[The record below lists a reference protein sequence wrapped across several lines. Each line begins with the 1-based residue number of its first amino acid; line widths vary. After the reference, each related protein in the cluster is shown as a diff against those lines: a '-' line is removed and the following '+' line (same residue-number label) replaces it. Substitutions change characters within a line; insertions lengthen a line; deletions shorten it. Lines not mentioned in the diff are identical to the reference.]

1 MKKNATGRIRPAKS
15 LLTLALLVL
24 TLTFGQAV
32 MAQTY
37 KYKTYPNDP
46 LQVREY
52 TLDNGLKVFLSV
64 YKDAPRIQT
73 YIAVRAGS
81 KNDPSETTGLAHYL
95 EHMLFKGS
103 HQLGTTDWDR
113 EQVELKKIEDLYEVY
128 RKTTNDAAR
137 AAIYHQIDS
146 ISYVASTLAIA
157 NEYDKSMTA
166 IGSTGTNAFT
176 SNDYTMYVEN
186 IPANMVEQWAKVQ
199 GDRFPNLV
207 LRLFHTELEAVYE
220 EKNIGMAQDNR
231 RVNETMMAALFPHHP
246 YGTQTTIGTIE
257 HLKNPSMKNI
267 REYHAAY
274 YVPNNMCVAMAGD
287 FNPDE
292 VIKIIDKYMGSWKP
306 GTVPTFTKVKEEPIT
321 SPIIR
326 LVNGQDPA
334 SLTIAF
340 RIEEGNGSRDA
351 LLADAMEMV
360 LNNGSCGLIDLNL
373 NQKQLCLGA
382 YAGTYTLND
391 YAAFMLGGRPTQGQ
405 TLGQLRD
412 LLLEQLELVKKG
424 EFDESLI
431 EASINQL
438 KLRIMKQAESN
449 NSRASQMAYAFVQH
463 QNWGDVVNEINELAK
478 ITKQDIVDFANR
490 ICKDNNYVIVY
501 KQQDTPD
508 PVTKVQK
515 PAITPIYVSRDNESP
530 FLASIKADAAKA
542 KPIQPQFVNFKK
554 DLQKGKTA
562 NGSEVL
568 YVKNVENGTFNL
580 QYRFEFGSTA
590 DKTIDMA
597 ADLVDYLNTN
607 RHTAEELQEEFYRLA
622 CSWGISV
629 GGRTVTVSI
638 SGLAENMEKAM
649 TLVEEIMAGAQPNDE
664 ALSALVERAIKS
676 RTDGKTNQRAA
687 FRALN
692 TYGIYGEQYIKETT
706 ESDEALRAY
715 TARQL
720 TDALHNLFSYKHR
733 VLYYGPLSLKEAT
746 AVVNRIHTVKP
757 TKDVPA
763 NKVYQPQAVND
774 NQVLFVNYDAKNTY
788 VTEYFRGEHFNTA
801 QVPSMNLFNEY
812 FGGSMNAIV
821 FQEMREKRSLA
832 YSASS
837 HYTYGS
843 NKDGYFY
850 NSANVITQNDKLLDA
865 LNAYEEL
872 FDDMPQAEANFRL
885 AKDAL
890 LAGSRTART
899 TKFGIISTYLT
910 CEQMGWKEPLRKQ
923 NFQAYQKLT
932 MQDLVRFQQQHIKGQ
947 KKAYLILGKE
957 SDIDFNAIGKFGK
970 VTKLSLTDIFGF

>member
-1 MKKNATGRIRPAKS
+1 MKRIF
-15 LLTLALLVL
+15 
-24 TLTFGQAV
+24 LTFCFVAAV
-32 MAQTY
+32 LMAGAQGYT
-37 KYKTYPNDP
+37 YKTYDNDP
-46 LQVREY
+46 LNVREY
-52 TLDNGLKVFLSV
+52 TLKNGLKVFMSV

-103 HQLGTTDWDR
+103 HQLGTTDWER
-113 EQVELKKIEDLYEVY
+113 EKVELDKIEQLYEVY
-128 RKTTNDAAR
+128 RKTTDEAAR
-137 AAIYHQIDS
+137 ASIYHLIDS
-146 ISYVASTLAIA
+146 ISYVASNIAIA

-166 IGSTGTNAFT
+166 IGSEGTNAFT

-186 IPANMVEQWAKVQ
+186 IPANMLETWAKVE

-220 EKNIGMAQDNR
+220 EKNISLAQDNR
-231 RVNETMMAALFPHHP
+231 RVNEEMMRALFPHHP
-246 YGTQTTIGTIE
+246 YGQQTTLGTIE
-257 HLKNPSMKNI
+257 HLKNPSMTNI
-267 REYHAAY
+267 YRFHHTY
-274 YVPNNMCVAMAGD
+274 YVPNNMCIALAGD

-292 VIKIIDKYMGSWKP
+292 AIKIIDKYFGSWVP
-306 GTVPTFTKVKEEPIT
+306 GTVPEFRKVKEEPIT

-351 LLADAMEMV
+351 LLAQAMEMV

-405 TLGQLRD
+405 SLGQLRD
-412 LLLEQLELVKKG
+412 LLLGQLELLKAG
-424 EFDESLI
+424 QFDESLL

-438 KLRIMKQAESN
+438 KLQIMKQAESN

-463 QNWGDVVNEINELAK
+463 QTWVQVCNEINELAK
-478 ITKQDIVDFANR
+478 ITKKDIVDFANR

-501 KQQDTPD
+501 KHQDAPD
-508 PVTKVQK
+508 PVSKVVK
-515 PAITPIYVSRDNESP
+515 PAITPISVSRDNESP
-530 FLASIKADAAKA
+530 FLAQVKADAAKV
-542 KPIQPQFVNFKK
+542 KPIQPVYVNFKK

-590 DKTIDMA
+590 DKTIDLA
-597 ADLVDYLNTN
+597 ADLVEYLNTDK
-607 RHTAEELQEEFYRLA
+607 HTAEQLQEEFYKLA
-622 CSWGISV
+622 CSWNLSV
-629 GGRTVTVSI
+629 GGENITVGV

-649 TLVEEIMAGAQPNDE
+649 ALVEEIMAGCQPNDE
-664 ALSALVERAIKS
+664 ALQMLVERLIKS
-676 RTDGKTNQRAA
+676 RTDNKTNQRAA

-692 TYGIYGEQYIKETT
+692 NYGIYGEEYIKEFV
-706 ESDEALRAY
+706 ESDAKLRSY
-715 TARQL
+715 TAKQL
-720 TDALHNLFSYKHR
+720 TDAIHNLFNYKHR
-733 VLYYGPLSLKEAT
+733 VLYYGPLTLKEAT
-746 AVVNRIHTVKP
+746 AAVDRIHKVKP
-757 TKDVPA
+757 TKEVPA
-763 NKVYQPQAVND
+763 NKVYQPLATNE
-774 NQVLFVNYDAKNTY
+774 NEVLFVNYDAKNVY
-788 VTEYFRGEHFNTA
+788 LTEYFRGEQYSTPL
-801 QVPSMNLFNEY
+801 VPKVNLFHEY

-837 HYTYGS
+837 YYTNTGK
-843 NKDGYFY
+843 KDGFFY
-850 NSANVITQNDKLLDA
+850 NSANVITQTDKLFDA
-865 LNAYEEL
+865 LDAYEEL
-872 FDDMPQAEANFRL
+872 FNDMPEAEANFKL

-899 TKFGIISTYLT
+899 TKFGIISTYLQ
-910 CEQMGWKEPLRKQ
+910 CEKMGWKEPLRKQ
-923 NFQAYQKLT
+923 NFQAYQKMTMNDLT
-932 MQDLVRFQQQHIKGQ
+932 SFQKQYIKGQ
-947 KKAYLILGKE
+947 KKSYLVLGKE
-957 SDIDFNAIGKFGK
+957 SEIDFGRLAKFGK
-970 VTKLSLTDIFGF
+970 VKKLTLDEIFGY

>member
-1 MKKNATGRIRPAKS
+1 MKKTLSIICMAAAM
-15 LLTLALLVL
+15 LL
-24 TLTFGQAV
+24 AV
-32 MAQTY
+32 GASAQKY
-37 KYKTYPNDP
+37 QYKTYDNDP
-46 LQVREY
+46 LGVREY
-52 TLDNGLKVFLSV
+52 TLDNGLKVFMSV

-103 HQLGTTDWDR
+103 HQLGTTDWER
-113 EQVELKKIEDLYEVY
+113 EKVELQKIEDLYEVY
-128 RKTTNDAAR
+128 RKTTNEAAR

-146 ISYVASTLAIA
+146 ISYVASTIAIA

-166 IGSTGTNAFT
+166 IGSEGTNAFT

-186 IPANMVEQWAKVQ
+186 IPSNQLEAWAKVQ

-246 YGTQTTIGTIE
+246 YGQQTTIGTIE

-274 YVPNNMCVAMAGD
+274 YVPNNMCIAMAGD

-292 VIKIIDKYMGSWKP
+292 AIKVIDKYFGGWKR
-306 GTVPTFTKVKEEPIT
+306 GTVPGFTKVKEQPIT
-321 SPIIR
+321 QPIIR

-334 SLTIAF
+334 NLTIAF

-351 LLADAMEMV
+351 LLAQAMEMV
-360 LNNGSCGLIDLNL
+360 LNNGSCGLIDLNI
-373 NQKQLCLGA
+373 NQQQKALGA

-391 YAAFMLGGRPTQGQ
+391 YAAFMLDGRPAPGQ
-405 TLGQLRD
+405 SLGQLRD
-412 LLLEQLELVKKG
+412 LLLEQLDLVKQGK
-424 EFDESLI
+424 FDESLI

-438 KLRIMKQAESN
+438 KLQIMKQAESN

-463 QNWGDVVNEINELAK
+463 QNWGDVCNEINELSK
-478 ITKQDIVDFANR
+478 ITKKDIVDFANR

-501 KQQDTPD
+501 KHQDTPD

-515 PAITPIYVSRDNESP
+515 PAITPIFVSRDTESP
-530 FLASIKADAAKA
+530 FLASIKEAAAKA
-542 KPIQPQFVNFKK
+542 KPIQPVFVNFKK
-554 DLQKGKTA
+554 DLQKGKTQ
-562 NGSEVL
+562 NGNEVL
-568 YVKNVENGTFNL
+568 YVQNMENKTFNL
-580 QYRFEFGSTA
+580 VYRFEFGATA
-590 DKTIDMA
+590 DKSLDLA
-597 ADLVDYLNTN
+597 ADLMEYLNTD
-607 RHTAEELQEEFYRLA
+607 RHTAEQLQEEFYKLA
-622 CSWGISV
+622 CSYNMNV
-629 GGRTVTVSI
+629 GDEAITVSV

-649 TLVEEIMAGAQPNDE
+649 TLLEEIMATCQPNDE
-664 ALSALVERAIKS
+664 ALQMLVERLIKS
-676 RTDGKTNQRAA
+676 RTDNKTNQRAA

-692 TYGIYGEQYIKETT
+692 RYGVFGEQYIT
-706 ESDEALRAY
+706 ENTLTDGQLRDY
-715 TARQL
+715 TSQQL
-720 TDALHNLFSYKHR
+720 VDALHGLFQYKHR

-746 AVVNRIHTVKP
+746 AAVNKIHTVKP

-763 NKVYQPQAVND
+763 NKIFHPQAVNE
-774 NQVLFVNYDAKNTY
+774 NTVFFVNYDAKNTY
-788 VTEYFRGEHFNTA
+788 VTEYFRGEHYNTA
-801 QVPSMNLFNEY
+801 ISPKVYLFNEY

-837 HYTYGS
+837 YYTNSGR
-843 NKDGYFY
+843 KDGYFY

-872 FDDMPQAEANFRL
+872 FNDMPQAEANFKL

-890 LAGSRTART
+890 IASSRTKRT
-899 TKFGIISTYLT
+899 TKMAIISVYLH
-910 CEQMGWKEPLRKQ
+910 CERMGLKEPLNKQ
-923 NFQAYQKLT
+923 NFAAYQKMT
-932 MQDLVRFQQQHIKGQ
+932 MQDLVNFQQKHIKGQ

-957 SDIDFNAIGKFGK
+957 SEMDFGALGRFGK
-970 VTKLSLTDIFGF
+970 VKKLTLDEIFGY

>member
-1 MKKNATGRIRPAKS
+1 MKKAFMTLCFVA
-15 LLTLALLVL
+15 LTLAMGVS
-24 TLTFGQAV
+24 
-32 MAQTY
+32 AQKY
-37 KYKTYPNDP
+37 EYKTYENDP
-46 LQVREY
+46 FGVREY
-52 TLDNGLKVFLSV
+52 TLKNGLKVFLSV
-64 YKDAPRIQT
+64 YKDAPRVQT
-73 YIAVRAGS
+73 YVAVRAGS
-81 KNDPSETTGLAHYL
+81 KNDPKETTGLAHYL

-103 HQLGTTDWDR
+103 HQLGTTDWER
-113 EQVELKKIEDLYEVY
+113 EKVELQKIEELYEVY
-128 RKTTNDAAR
+128 RKTKNEKRR
-137 AAIYHQIDS
+137 AEIYRQIDS
-146 ISYVASTLAIA
+146 ISYVASKIAIA

-166 IGSTGTNAFT
+166 IGSEGTNAFT

-186 IPANMVEQWAKVQ
+186 IPANQIENWAKVQ

-267 REYHAAY
+267 REYHAKY

-292 VIKIIDKYMGSWKP
+292 VIKIIDKYFGSWEP
-306 GTVPTFTKVKEEPIT
+306 GSVPAFTKVKEKPIT
-321 SPIIR
+321 SPIVR

-334 SLTIAF
+334 NLTIAF
-340 RIEEGNGSRDA
+340 RIDEGHGSRDA
-351 LLADAMEMV
+351 LLAQAMKVV
-360 LNNGSCGLIDLNL
+360 LYNGSCGLIDLNL
-373 NQKQLCLGA
+373 MQKQLCLGA
-382 YAGTYTLND
+382 YAGAYTLND
-391 YAAFMLGGRPTQGQ
+391 YAAFMLSGRPTQGQ

-412 LLLEQLELVKKG
+412 LMLEQIDLVKQGK
-424 EFDESLI
+424 FDENLI

-438 KLRIMKQAESN
+438 KLEIMKQAESN
-449 NSRASQMAYAFVQH
+449 DSRARQMAYAFVQH
-463 QNWGDVVNEINELAK
+463 QTWGDVLNKDIELFK

-501 KQQDTPD
+501 KHQDTPD

-515 PAITPIYVSRDNESP
+515 PAITPIYVSRDTESP
-530 FLASIKADAAKA
+530 FLTSIKADAAKA

-554 DLQKGKTA
+554 DLQKGKTQ

-568 YVKNVENGTFNL
+568 YVQNKENKTFNL

-590 DKTIDMA
+590 DKTIDLA
-597 ADLVDYLNTN
+597 SNYVDYLNTPN
-607 RHTAEELQEEFYRLA
+607 HTAEQLQEEFYKLA

-629 GGRTVTVSI
+629 GGRTVTVSV

-649 TLVEEIMAGAQPNDE
+649 ALVEEVMASCQPDDE
-664 ALSALVERAIKS
+664 ALKMLVERAIKN
-676 RTDGKTNQRAA
+676 RKDRKTNQRAA
-687 FRALN
+687 FSALN
-692 TYGIYGEQYIKETT
+692 SYGIYGEQYVKEGT
-706 ESDEALRAY
+706 ESDAELRAY
-715 TARQL
+715 TAKQL
-720 TDALHNLFSYKHR
+720 TDALHGLFQYKHR

-746 AVVNRIHTVKP
+746 AAVNRIHTVKP

-763 NKVYQPQAVND
+763 NKVYQPQAVNE
-774 NQVLFVNYDAKNTY
+774 NTVLFVNYDAKNTY

-801 QVPSMNLFNEY
+801 QVPGMNLFNEY

-837 HYTYGS
+837 RYTYGS
-843 NKDGYFY
+843 DKDGYFF

-890 LAGSRTART
+890 LSSSRTART
-899 TKFGIISTYLT
+899 TKFGIISAYLN

-932 MQDLVRFQQQHIKGQ
+932 MKDLVSFQQQHIKGQ
-947 KKAYLILGKE
+947 KKTYLILGKE
-957 SDIDFNAIGKFGK
+957 SEMDFNALGKFGK
-970 VTKLSLTDIFGF
+970 VKKLTLDQIFGY

>member
-1 MKKNATGRIRPAKS
+1 MKKALITLCLLLSVLVSAT
-15 LLTLALLVL
+15 
-24 TLTFGQAV
+24 
-32 MAQTY
+32 AQKY
-37 KYKTYPNDP
+37 EYKTYENDP
-46 LQVREY
+46 LGVREY
-52 TLDNGLKVFLSV
+52 TLANGLKVFMSV

-103 HQLGTTDWDR
+103 HQLGTTDWER
-113 EQVELKKIEDLYEVY
+113 EKVELQKIEDLYEVY
-128 RKTTNDAAR
+128 RKTTNEAAR

-146 ISYVASTLAIA
+146 ISYVASTIAIA

-166 IGSTGTNAFT
+166 IGSEGTNAFT

-186 IPANMVEQWAKVQ
+186 IPANQLEAWAKVE

-246 YGTQTTIGTIE
+246 YGQQTTIGTIE

-274 YVPNNMCVAMAGD
+274 YVPNNMCIAMAGD

-292 VIKIIDKYMGSWKP
+292 AIKIIDKYFGSWVP

-326 LVNGQDPA
+326 LVNGQDPE

-351 LLADAMEMV
+351 LLAQAMEMV

-412 LLLEQLELVKKG
+412 LLLEQLDLVKQGK
-424 EFDESLI
+424 FDESLI

-438 KLRIMKQAESN
+438 KLQIMKQAESN
-449 NSRASQMAYAFVQH
+449 NSRASQMAYAFVEH
-463 QNWGDVVNEINELAK
+463 RNWGDVCKEIDELAK
-478 ITKQDIVDFANR
+478 ITKKDIVDFANR

-501 KQQDTPD
+501 KHQDTPD

-515 PAITPIYVSRDNESP
+515 PAITPIFVSRDNESP
-530 FLASIKADAAKA
+530 FLAQIKADAAKA
-542 KPIQPQFVNFKK
+542 KPIRPVFVNFKK

-568 YVKNVENGTFNL
+568 YVKNKENGTFNL
-580 QYRFEFGSTA
+580 QYYFDFGSTA
-590 DKTIDMA
+590 DKTIDLA
-597 ADLVDYLNTN
+597 ADLVEYLNTDK
-607 RHTAEELQEEFYRLA
+607 HTAEQLQEEFYKLA
-622 CSWGISV
+622 CSWNLSV
-629 GGRTVTVSI
+629 GGETIVVGI

-649 TLVEEIMAGAQPNDE
+649 ALVEEIMATCQPSDE
-664 ALSALVERAIKS
+664 ALQMLVERLIKS
-676 RTDGKTNQRAA
+676 RTDRKTNQRAA
-687 FRALN
+687 FSALN
-692 TYGIYGEQYIKETT
+692 NYGIYGEEYVKLFN
-706 ESDEALRAY
+706 ESDAKLRSY
-715 TARQL
+715 TALQL
-720 TDALHNLFSYKHR
+720 TDAIHNLFSYKHR
-733 VLYYGPLSLKEAT
+733 VLYYGPLTIQEAT
-746 AVVNRIHTVKP
+746 AVVNKIHTVKP
-757 TKDVPA
+757 TKDIPT
-763 NKVYQPQAVND
+763 NKIFHPQATTE
-774 NQVLFVNYDAKNTY
+774 NQVLFVNYDAKNVY
-788 VTEYFRGEHFNTA
+788 LTEYFRGEQFNA
-801 QVPSMNLFNEY
+801 AMVPNVNLFNEY

-837 HYTYGS
+837 YYTYR
-843 NKDGYFY
+843 NRKDGWFFDI
-850 NSANVITQNDKLLDA
+850 ANVITQNDKLFDA

-872 FDDMPQAEANFRL
+872 FNDMPQAEANFKL
-885 AKDAL
+885 AQDAL
-890 LAGSRTART
+890 LAGTRTDRT
-899 TKFGIISTYLT
+899 TKFAIISNYLY
-910 CEQMGWKEPLRKQ
+910 CEKLGLKEPLNKQ
-923 NFQAYQKLT
+923 NFTAYQKMT
-932 MQDLVRFQQQHIKGQ
+932 MSDLVNFQKQYIKGQ
-947 KKAYLILGKE
+947 KKFYLVLGKE
-957 SDIDFNAIGKFGK
+957 SEIDFNRLAKFGK
-970 VTKLSLTDIFGF
+970 VKKLTLDEIFGY

>member
-1 MKKNATGRIRPAKS
+1 MLCFVAAMLFTGVS
-15 LLTLALLVL
+15 
-24 TLTFGQAV
+24 
-32 MAQTY
+32 AQKY
-37 KYKTYPNDP
+37 EYKTYDNDP
-46 LQVREY
+46 LGVREY
-52 TLDNGLKVFLSV
+52 TLKNGLKVFMSV

-73 YIAVRAGS
+73 YVAVRAGS

-103 HQLGTTDWDR
+103 HQLGTTDWER
-113 EQVELKKIEDLYEVY
+113 EKVEIKKIEDLYEVY
-128 RKTTNDAAR
+128 RKTTDEQR
-137 AAIYHQIDS
+137 RKEIYHQIDS
-146 ISYVASTLAIA
+146 ISYAASKIAIA

-166 IGSTGTNAFT
+166 IGSEGTNAFT

-186 IPANMVEQWAKVQ
+186 IPANQLEAWAKVQ

-246 YGTQTTIGTIE
+246 YGQQTTIGTIE

-274 YVPNNMCVAMAGD
+274 YVPNNMCIAMAGD

-292 VIKIIDKYMGSWKP
+292 AIKVIDKYFGSWVP
-306 GTVPTFTKVKEEPIT
+306 GTVPTFRKVKEEPIT

-334 SLTIAF
+334 NLTIAF
-340 RIEEGNGSRDA
+340 RIEEGNGSHDA
-351 LLADAMEMV
+351 LLAQAMEMV
-360 LNNGSCGLIDLNL
+360 LNNGSCGLIDLNI
-373 NQKQLCLGA
+373 NQQQKALGA

-391 YAAFMLGGRPTQGQ
+391 YAAFMLGGRPAPGQ
-405 TLGQLRD
+405 SLGQLRD
-412 LLLEQLELVKKG
+412 LLLEQLDLVKQGK
-424 EFDESLI
+424 FDESLI

-438 KLRIMKQAESN
+438 KLSIMKQAESN
-449 NSRASQMAYAFVQH
+449 NSRASQMAYAFVEH
-463 QNWGDVVNEINELAK
+463 RNWGDVCNEINELAK
-478 ITKQDIVDFANR
+478 ITKKDIVDFANR

-501 KQQDTPD
+501 KHQDTPD

-515 PAITPIYVSRDNESP
+515 PAITPIFVSRDTESP

-554 DLQKGKTA
+554 DLQKGKTQ

-568 YVKNVENGTFNL
+568 YVQNKENKTFTL
-580 QYRFEFGSTA
+580 QYRFEFGSRA
-590 DKTIDMA
+590 DKTIGMA
-597 ADLVDYLNTN
+597 ANLMEYLNTDK
-607 RHTAEELQEEFYRLA
+607 HTAEQLQEEFYKLA
-622 CSWGISV
+622 CSYNVHV
-629 GGRTVTVSI
+629 GDETITVGV

-649 TLVEEIMAGAQPNDE
+649 ALAEEIMATCQPNAE
-664 ALSALVERAIKS
+664 ALNTLVERLIKG
-676 RTDGKTNQRAA
+676 RTDNKTNQRAA

-692 TYGIYGEQYIKETT
+692 TYGIYGEQYIKDVT
-706 ESDEALRAY
+706 ESDAQLRAY
-715 TARQL
+715 TAKQL
-720 TDALHNLFSYKHR
+720 TDALHGLFQYKHR
-733 VLYYGPLSLKEAT
+733 VLYYGPLTLQEAT
-746 AVVNRIHTVKP
+746 AAVNKIHTVKP

-763 NKVYQPQAVND
+763 NKVYQPQAVNE
-774 NQVLFVNYDAKNTY
+774 NTVLFVNYDAKNTY
-788 VTEYFRGEHFNTA
+788 VTEYFRGEQYSTPLVP
-801 QVPSMNLFNEY
+801 QVNLFNEY

-837 HYTYGS
+837 YYTNTGR
-843 NKDGYFY
+843 KDGYFY
-850 NSANVITQNDKLLDA
+850 NSANIITQNDKLMDA

-872 FDDMPQAEANFRL
+872 FNDMPQAEANFQL

-899 TKFGIISTYLT
+899 TKFAIIGAYLQ
-910 CEQMGWKEPLRKQ
+910 CEKMGWKEPLRKQ
-923 NFQAYQKLT
+923 NFQAYQKMT
-932 MQDLVRFQQQHIKGQ
+932 MQDLVNFQQQHVKGQ

-957 SDIDFNAIGKFGK
+957 SEMDFNALSKFGK
-970 VTKLSLTDIFGF
+970 VKKLTLDEIFGY

>member
-1 MKKNATGRIRPAKS
+1 MKKALITLCLLLSVLVSAT
-15 LLTLALLVL
+15 
-24 TLTFGQAV
+24 
-32 MAQTY
+32 AQKY
-37 KYKTYPNDP
+37 EYKTFENDP

-52 TLDNGLKVFLSV
+52 TLQNGLKVFMSV

-81 KNDPSETTGLAHYL
+81 KNDPHETTGLAHYL

-103 HQLGTTDWDR
+103 HQLGTTNWER
-113 EQVELKKIEDLYEVY
+113 EKVELQKIEDLYEVY
-128 RKTTNDAAR
+128 RKTTNEAAR

-146 ISYVASTLAIA
+146 ISYVASTIAIA

-166 IGSTGTNAFT
+166 IGSEGTNAFT

-186 IPANMVEQWAKVQ
+186 IPANQLEAWAKVE

-246 YGTQTTIGTIE
+246 YGQQTTIGTIE

-274 YVPNNMCVAMAGD
+274 YVPNNMCIAMAGD

-292 VIKIIDKYMGSWKP
+292 AIKIIDKYFGSWVP
-306 GTVPTFTKVKEEPIT
+306 GKVPGFTKIKEEPIT

-351 LLADAMEMV
+351 LLAQAMEMV

-412 LLLEQLELVKKG
+412 LLLEQLDLLKAG
-424 EFDESLI
+424 QFDESLI

-438 KLRIMKQAESN
+438 KLQIMKQAESN
-449 NSRASQMAYAFVQH
+449 NSRASQMAYAFVEH
-463 QNWGDVVNEINELAK
+463 RNWGDVCNEINELAK
-478 ITKQDIVDFANR
+478 IKKQDIVDFANR
-490 ICKDNNYVIVY
+490 ICKNNNYVIVY
-501 KQQDTPD
+501 KHQDTPD

-515 PAITPIYVSRDNESP
+515 PAITPIYVSRDTESP
-530 FLASIKADAAKA
+530 FLANIKSDAAKA
-542 KPIQPQFVNFKK
+542 KPIQPVYVNFKK

-580 QYRFEFGSTA
+580 QYRFEFGSTG
-590 DKTIDMA
+590 DKTIDLA
-597 ADLVDYLNTN
+597 ADLVEYLNTDK
-607 RHTAEELQEEFYRLA
+607 HTAEQLQEEFYKLA
-622 CSWGISV
+622 CSWNISV
-629 GGRTVTVSI
+629 GGENITVSV

-649 TLVEEIMAGAQPNDE
+649 ALVEEIMAGCQPNDE
-664 ALSALVERAIKS
+664 ALSMLVERIIKS
-676 RTDGKTNQRAA
+676 RTDNKTNQRAA

-692 TYGIYGEQYIKETT
+692 TYGIYGEEYIKEVN
-706 ESDEALRAY
+706 ESDSKLRSY
-715 TARQL
+715 TSQQL
-720 TDALHNLFSYKHR
+720 VDALHNLFTYKHR
-733 VLYYGPLSLKEAT
+733 VLYYGPLSLNEAT
-746 AVVNRIHTVKP
+746 AAVDRIHKVKP
-757 TKDVPA
+757 VKDVPA
-763 NKVYQPQAVND
+763 NKVFQPQATSENT
-774 NQVLFVNYDAKNTY
+774 VLFVNYDAKNTY
-788 VTEYFRGEHFNTA
+788 VTEYFRGSEINTPLMPK
-801 QVPSMNLFNEY
+801 VNLFNEY

-837 HYTYGS
+837 YYTNTGK
-843 NKDGYFY
+843 KDGFFY
-850 NSANVITQNDKLLDA
+850 NSANIITQNDKLFDA
-865 LNAYEEL
+865 LEAYEEL
-872 FDDMPQAEANFRL
+872 FNDMPEAEANFKL
-885 AKDAL
+885 AQDAL
-890 LAGSRTART
+890 LAGTRTART
-899 TKFGIISTYLT
+899 TKFGIISTFLQ
-910 CEQMGWKEPLRKQ
+910 CEKMGWKEPLRKQ
-923 NFQAYQKLT
+923 NFAAYQKLT
-932 MQDLVRFQQQHIKGQ
+932 MADLLNFQKQYIKGQ
-947 KKAYLILGKE
+947 KKTYLILGKE
-957 SDIDFNAIGKFGK
+957 SEIDFNRLAKFGK
-970 VTKLSLTDIFGF
+970 VKKLTLDEIFGY

>member
-1 MKKNATGRIRPAKS
+1 MKKRFLMTCVAAV
-15 LLTLALLVL
+15 LLLFSMGAS
-24 TLTFGQAV
+24 
-32 MAQTY
+32 AQKY
-37 KYKTYPNDP
+37 EYKTYDNDP
-46 LQVREY
+46 LGVREY
-52 TLDNGLKVFLSV
+52 TLKNGLKVFMSV

-95 EHMLFKGS
+95 EHMMFKGS
-103 HQLGTTDWDR
+103 QKLGTSDWTR
-113 EQVELKKIEDLYEVY
+113 EKVELDKIEALYEVY
-128 RKTTNDAAR
+128 RKTTDDKRR
-137 AAIYHQIDS
+137 AEIYYQIDS
-146 ISYVASTLAIA
+146 ISYVASTIAIA
-157 NEYDKSMTA
+157 NEYGKSMTA
-166 IGSTGTNAFT
+166 IGSEGTNAFT

-186 IPANMVEQWAKVQ
+186 IPANMLETWAKVE

-220 EKNIGMAQDNR
+220 EKNISLAQDSR
-231 RVNETMMAALFPHHP
+231 RVNEELFRGLFPHHP
-246 YGTQTTIGTIE
+246 YGTQTTLGTIE
-257 HLKNPSMKNI
+257 HLKNPSMTNI
-267 REYHAAY
+267 YRFHHTY
-274 YVPNNMCVAMAGD
+274 YVPNNMCIAMAGD

-292 VIKIIDKYMGSWKP
+292 AIKIIDKYFGSWVP
-306 GTVPTFTKVKEEPIT
+306 GPVPTFHKVKEAPIT

-351 LLADAMEMV
+351 LLARAMKIV
-360 LNNGSCGLIDLNL
+360 LYNGSCGLIDLNL

-382 YAGTYTLND
+382 YAYPYTLND
-391 YAAFMLGGRPTQGQ
+391 YAAFVLAGRPTQGQ
-405 TLGQLRD
+405 SLGELRN
-412 LLLEQLELVKKG
+412 LLLEQIELVKAG
-424 EFDESLI
+424 QFDESLI

-438 KLRIMKQAESN
+438 KLEIMEDAEGN
-449 NSRASQMAYAFVQH
+449 DSRARQMAYAFVQH
-463 QNWGDVVNEINELAK
+463 QTWDQVCNEINELDK

-490 ICKDNNYVIVY
+490 ICKDNNYVIVF
-501 KQQDTPD
+501 KHQDTPD
-508 PVTKVQK
+508 PVAKVVK
-515 PAITPIYVSRDNESP
+515 PAITPISVSRDNESA
-530 FLASIKADAAKA
+530 FLTQVKADAAKA
-542 KPIQPQFVNFKK
+542 KPIQPVFVNFKK

-590 DKTIDMA
+590 DKTIDLA
-597 ADLVDYLNTN
+597 SNYVDYLNTPN
-607 RHTAEELQEEFYRLA
+607 HTAEQLQEEFYKLA

-629 GGRTVTVSI
+629 GARTVTVSI
-638 SGLAENMEKAM
+638 NGLAENMEKAM
-649 TLVEEIMAGAQPNDE
+649 ALVEEVMASCQPDDE
-664 ALSALVERAIKS
+664 ALKMLVERAIKN
-676 RTDGKTNQRAA
+676 RNDRKTNQRAA
-687 FRALN
+687 FSALN
-692 TYGIYGEQYIKETT
+692 SYGIYGEQYVKEGT
-706 ESDEALRAY
+706 ESDAELRAY

-720 TDALHNLFSYKHR
+720 TDALHGLFQYKHR

-746 AVVNRIHTVKP
+746 AAVNRIHTVKP
-757 TKDVPA
+757 TKDIPA
-763 NKVYQPQAVND
+763 NKVYQPQATNE
-774 NQVLFVNYDAKNTY
+774 NTVLFVDYNAKNTY

-801 QVPSMNLFNEY
+801 QVPGMNLFNEY

-837 HYTYGS
+837 RYTYGS
-843 NKDGYFY
+843 DKDGYFF
-850 NSANVITQNDKLLDA
+850 NTANVITQNDKLMDA

-872 FDDMPQAEANFRL
+872 FDDMPQAEANFKL

-899 TKFGIISTYLT
+899 TKMGIINAYLN

-923 NFQAYQKLT
+923 NFQAYQKMT
-932 MQDLVRFQQQHIKGQ
+932 MGDLVNFQQKHVKGQ
-947 KKAYLILGKE
+947 KKTYLILGKE
-957 SDIDFNAIGKFGK
+957 SEMDFDALSKFGK
-970 VTKLSLTDIFGF
+970 VKKLTLDEIFGY

>member
-1 MKKNATGRIRPAKS
+1 MKTRFILFLCFATLFTVAGGDV
-15 LLTLALLVL
+15 LA
-24 TLTFGQAV
+24 Q
-32 MAQTY
+32 QKY
-37 KYKTYPNDP
+37 EYKTYPNDP
-46 LQVREY
+46 MQVREY
-52 TLDNGLKVFLSV
+52 TLGNGLKVFLSV

-113 EQVELKKIEDLYEVY
+113 EQAELKKIEDLYEVY
-128 RKTTNDAAR
+128 RKTTNEAAR

-166 IGSTGTNAFT
+166 IGSEGTNAFT

-186 IPANMVEQWAKVQ
+186 IPANQVEAWAKVQ

-274 YVPNNMCVAMAGD
+274 YVPNNMCVSMAGD

-292 VIKIIDKYMGSWKP
+292 VIKIIDKYMGQWKP
-306 GTVPTFTKVKEEPIT
+306 GNVPAFHKVKEAPIT
-321 SPIIR
+321 EPIIR
-326 LVNGQDPA
+326 LVNGQDPEN
-334 SLTIAF
+334 LTIAF
-340 RIEEGNGSRDA
+340 RIDEGTGSRDA
-351 LLADAMEMV
+351 LLAQAMEMV

-382 YAGTYTLND
+382 YAGVYDLND
-391 YAAFMLGGRPTQGQ
+391 YCAFMLGGRPTQGQ

-412 LLLEQLELVKKG
+412 LLLSQLDLVKQG
-424 EFDESLI
+424 QFDESLI

-438 KLRIMKQAESN
+438 KLQIMKQAESN
-449 NSRASQMAYAFVQH
+449 SSRASQMAYAFVQH
-463 QNWGDVVNEINELAK
+463 RNWGDVVDEINQLAK

-501 KQQDTPD
+501 KHQDTPD

-515 PAITPIYVSRDNESP
+515 PAITPIFVSRDNESP
-530 FLASIKADAAKA
+530 FLASVKEMAAKA
-542 KPIQPQFVNFKK
+542 KPIKPQFVNFSK
-554 DLQKGKTA
+554 DMQKGRTA

-568 YVKNVENGTFNL
+568 YVKNTENATFNL
-580 QYRFEFGSTA
+580 NYRFEFGSNA
-590 DKTIDMA
+590 DKTIDLA
-597 ADLVDYLNTN
+597 ADLVDYLNTPQ
-607 RHTAEELQEEFYRLA
+607 HTAEQLQEEFYRLA

-629 GGRTVTVSI
+629 SGRTITVSI

-649 TLVEEIMAGAQPNDE
+649 ALVEEVMANAQPNDE
-664 ALSALVERAIKS
+664 ALQMLVERVIKS

-706 ESDEALRAY
+706 EGDADLRAY
-715 TARQL
+715 TAKQL
-720 TDALHNLFSYKHR
+720 TDALHGLFQYKHR

-746 AVVNRIHTVKP
+746 AAVNRIHTVKP
-757 TKDVPA
+757 TKEVPA
-763 NKVYQPQAVND
+763 NKVYQPQATTENE
-774 NQVLFVNYDAKNTY
+774 VLFVNYDAKNTY

-801 QVPSMNLFNEY
+801 TVPGMNLFNEY

-837 HYTYGS
+837 YYTYGTD
-843 NKDGYFY
+843 KDGYFY
-850 NSANVITQNDKLLDA
+850 NNANVITQNDKLMDA
-865 LNAYEEL
+865 LDAYEEL
-872 FDDMPQAEANFRL
+872 FDDMPQAEANFQL

-899 TKFGIISTYLT
+899 TKMGIIAAYLN

-923 NFQAYQKLT
+923 NYQAYQKLA
-932 MQDLVRFQQQHIKGQ
+932 MKDLVSFQQKHIKGQ
-947 KKAYLILGKE
+947 KKTYLILGSKA
-957 SDIDFNAIGKFGK
+957 DIDMSALAKFGK
-970 VTKLSLTDIFGF
+970 VRELTLDQIFGY

>member
-1 MKKNATGRIRPAKS
+1 MKRTAKFFCLMS
-15 LLTLALLVL
+15 IMLLVG
-24 TLTFGQAV
+24 T
-32 MAQTY
+32 MAFAQ
-37 KYKTYPNDP
+37 KTYSYRTFDNDP
-46 LQVREY
+46 IGVREY
-52 TLDNGLKVFLSV
+52 TLDNGLKVYMSV

-81 KNDPSETTGLAHYL
+81 KNDPKETTGLAHYL

-103 HQLGTTDWDR
+103 HQLGTTDWER
-113 EQVELKKIEDLYEVY
+113 EKVELQKIEDLYEVY
-128 RKTTNDAAR
+128 RRTKDEKRR
-137 AAIYHQIDS
+137 AEIYHQIDS
-146 ISYVASTLAIA
+146 ISYVASTIAIA

-166 IGSTGTNAFT
+166 IGSEGTNAFT

-186 IPANMVEQWAKVQ
+186 IPANQLETWAKVE

-231 RVNETMMAALFPHHP
+231 RVNETMMAALFPNHP
-246 YGTQTTIGTIE
+246 YGQQTTIGTIE

-274 YVPNNMCVAMAGD
+274 YVPNNMCIAMAGD

-292 VIKIIDKYMGSWKP
+292 AIKIIDKYFGGWKP
-306 GTVPTFTKVKEEPIT
+306 GTVPSFTKIKEEPIT

-334 SLTIAF
+334 NLTIAF

-351 LLADAMEMV
+351 LLAQAMEMV

-405 TLGQLRD
+405 SLGQLRD
-412 LLLEQLELVKKG
+412 LLLEQLDILKQGK
-424 EFDESLI
+424 FDESLI

-438 KLRIMKQAESN
+438 KLQIMKQAESN
-449 NSRASQMAYAFVQH
+449 NSRASQMAYAFVEH
-463 QNWGDVVNEINELAK
+463 RNWGDVCNEINELSK
-478 ITKQDIVDFANR
+478 ITKKDIVDFANR

-515 PAITPIYVSRDNESP
+515 PAITPIFVSRDNESP
-530 FLASIKADAAKA
+530 FLAQVKADAAKA
-542 KPIQPQFVNFKK
+542 KPIQPVFVNFKK
-554 DLQKGKTA
+554 DMQKGKTA

-580 QYRFEFGSTA
+580 QYRFNFGFA
-590 DKTIDMA
+590 ANKAIDLA
-597 ADLVDYLNTN
+597 SDLVEYLNTDK
-607 RHTAEELQEEFYRLA
+607 HTAEQLQEEFYKLA
-622 CSWGISV
+622 CSYNIHV
-629 GGRTVTVSI
+629 GDEDITVGI

-649 TLVEEIMAGAQPNDE
+649 ILVEEIMSTCQPDDE
-664 ALSALVERAIKS
+664 SLRMLVERLIKS
-676 RTDGKTNQRAA
+676 RTDNKTNQRAA

-692 TYGIYGEQYIKETT
+692 LYGLWGEEYIKENT
-706 ESDEALRAY
+706 ESDAQLRAY
-715 TARQL
+715 TAKQL
-720 TDALHNLFSYKHR
+720 TDALHGLFQYKHR
-733 VLYYGPLSLKEAT
+733 VLYYGPLSLKEVT
-746 AVVNRIHTVKP
+746 TVVDRIHKVKS

-763 NKVYQPQAVND
+763 NKVFHPQAVNE
-774 NQVLFVNYDAKNTY
+774 NTVYFVNYDAKNTY
-788 VTEYFRGEHFNTA
+788 VTEYFRGERYNTA
-801 QVPSMNLFNEY
+801 ISPKVHLFNEY

-837 HYTYGS
+837 YYTNSGR
-843 NKDGYFY
+843 KDGYFY
-850 NSANVITQNDKLLDA
+850 NSANVITQNDKLIDA

-872 FDDMPQAEANFRL
+872 FNDMPEAEANFKL

-890 LAGSRTART
+890 IAGSRTNRT
-899 TKFGIISTYLT
+899 TKMSIINVYLH
-910 CEQMGWKEPLRKQ
+910 CERMGLKEPLNKQ
-923 NFQAYQKLT
+923 NFAAYQKMTMNDLT
-932 MQDLVRFQQQHIKGQ
+932 SFQKQYIKGQ
-947 KKAYLILGKE
+947 KKSYLILGKE
-957 SDIDFNAIGKFGK
+957 SEMDFNALSKFGK
-970 VTKLSLTDIFGF
+970 VKKLTLDQVFGY

>member
-1 MKKNATGRIRPAKS
+1 MKKTFFAFF
-15 LLTLALLVL
+15 LL
-24 TLTFGQAV
+24 AV
-32 MAQTY
+32 MTAVAPMADAQQYT
-37 KYKTYPNDP
+37 YKTYPNDP
-46 LQVREY
+46 LGVREY
-52 TLDNGLKVFLSV
+52 TLNNGLKVFLSV

-103 HQLGTTDWDR
+103 HQLGTTDWER
-113 EQVELKKIEDLYEVY
+113 EKVELQKIENLYEVY
-128 RKTTNDAAR
+128 RKTTGEEAR

-146 ISYVASTLAIA
+146 ISYVASTIAIA

-166 IGSTGTNAFT
+166 IGSEGTNAFT

-186 IPANMVEQWAKVQ
+186 IPANQVEAWAKVQ

-287 FNPDE
+287 FDPDQ
-292 VIKIIDKYMGSWKP
+292 VIKIIDKYMGGWKP

-321 SPIIR
+321 TPVIR
-326 LVNGQDPA
+326 LVNGQDPEN
-334 SLTIAF
+334 LTIAF

-351 LLADAMEMV
+351 LLAQAMEMV
-360 LNNGSCGLIDLNL
+360 LNNGSCGLIDLNI
-373 NQKQLCLGA
+373 NQQQKALGA

-391 YAAFMLGGRPTQGQ
+391 YAAFLLGGRPAPGQ
-405 TLGQLRD
+405 SLGQLRD

-431 EASINQL
+431 EASINQM

-449 NSRASQMAYAFVQH
+449 NSRASQMAYAFVEH
-463 QNWGDVVNEINELAK
+463 RNWGDVCNEINELSK
-478 ITKQDIVDFANR
+478 ITKRDIVDFANR

-501 KQQDTPD
+501 KHQDTPD

-515 PAITPIYVSRDNESP
+515 PAITPIYVSRDTESP

-554 DLQKGKTA
+554 DLQKGKTQ

-568 YVKNVENGTFNL
+568 YVQNKENKTFNL
-580 QYRFEFGSTA
+580 QYRFEFGAWA

-597 ADLVDYLNTN
+597 VTIVDYLNTD
-607 RHTAEELQEEFYRLA
+607 RHTAEQLQEEFYKLA
-622 CSWGISV
+622 CSWSISV
-629 GGRTVTVSI
+629 GGEVINLNI

-649 TLVEEIMAGAQPNDE
+649 ALVEEIMNTCQPNDE
-664 ALSALVERAIKS
+664 ALRMRVERLIKS
-676 RTDGKTNQRAA
+676 RTDNKTNQRAA

-692 TYGIYGEQYIKETT
+692 TYGVYGPGYIKATT
-706 ESDEALRAY
+706 ESDADLRAY
-715 TARQL
+715 TAKQL
-720 TDALHNLFSYKHR
+720 TDALHGLFQYKHR
-733 VLYYGPLSLKEAT
+733 VIYYGPLTLKEAT
-746 AVVNRIHTVKP
+746 AAIDRIHTVKP

-801 QVPSMNLFNEY
+801 QVPGMNLFNEY

-837 HYTYGS
+837 HYTYGT

-872 FDDMPQAEANFRL
+872 FDDMPQADANFRL

-899 TKFGIISTYLT
+899 TKLGIISAYLN
-910 CEQMGWKEPLRKQ
+910 CEKMGWKEPLRKQ
-923 NFQAYQKLT
+923 NFQAYQKMT
-932 MQDLVRFQQQHIKGQ
+932 MQDLVSFQQKHIKGQ
-947 KKAYLILGKE
+947 KKAYLLLGKE
-957 SDIDFNAIGKFGK
+957 SEMDFNALAKFGK
-970 VTKLSLTDIFGF
+970 VKKLTLDEIFGY

>member
-1 MKKNATGRIRPAKS
+1 MLCFVAAMLFTGVS
-15 LLTLALLVL
+15 
-24 TLTFGQAV
+24 
-32 MAQTY
+32 AQKY
-37 KYKTYPNDP
+37 EYKTYDNDP
-46 LQVREY
+46 LGVREY
-52 TLDNGLKVFLSV
+52 TLKNGLKVFMSV

-73 YIAVRAGS
+73 YVAVRAGS

-103 HQLGTTDWDR
+103 HQLGTTDWER
-113 EQVELKKIEDLYEVY
+113 EKVEIKKIEDLYEVY
-128 RKTTNDAAR
+128 RKTTDEQR
-137 AAIYHQIDS
+137 RKEIYHQIDS
-146 ISYVASTLAIA
+146 ISYVASKIAIA

-166 IGSTGTNAFT
+166 IGSEGTNAFT

-186 IPANMVEQWAKVQ
+186 IPANQLEAWAKVQ

-246 YGTQTTIGTIE
+246 YGQQTTIGTIE

-274 YVPNNMCVAMAGD
+274 YVPNNMCIAMAGD

-292 VIKIIDKYMGSWKP
+292 AIKVIDKYFGSWVP
-306 GTVPTFTKVKEEPIT
+306 GTVPTFRKVKEEPIT

-334 SLTIAF
+334 NLTIAF
-340 RIEEGNGSRDA
+340 RIEEGNGSHDA
-351 LLADAMEMV
+351 LLAQAMEMV
-360 LNNGSCGLIDLNL
+360 LNNGSCGLIDLNI
-373 NQKQLCLGA
+373 NQQQKALGA

-391 YAAFMLGGRPTQGQ
+391 YAAFMLGGRPAPGQ
-405 TLGQLRD
+405 SLGQLRD
-412 LLLEQLELVKKG
+412 LLLEQLDLVKQGK
-424 EFDESLI
+424 FDESLI

-438 KLRIMKQAESN
+438 KLSIMKQAESN
-449 NSRASQMAYAFVQH
+449 NSRASQMAYAFVEH
-463 QNWGDVVNEINELAK
+463 RNWGDVCNEINELAK
-478 ITKQDIVDFANR
+478 ITKKDIVDFANR
-490 ICKDNNYVIVY
+490 IYKDNNYVIVY
-501 KQQDTPD
+501 KHQDTPD

-515 PAITPIYVSRDNESP
+515 PAITPIFVSRDTESP

-554 DLQKGKTA
+554 DLQKGKTQ

-568 YVKNVENGTFNL
+568 YVQNKENKTFTL
-580 QYRFEFGSTA
+580 QYRFEFGSRA
-590 DKTIDMA
+590 DKTIGMA
-597 ADLVDYLNTN
+597 ANLMEYLNTDK
-607 RHTAEELQEEFYRLA
+607 HTAEQLQEEFYKLA
-622 CSWGISV
+622 CSYNVHV
-629 GGRTVTVSI
+629 GDETITVGV

-649 TLVEEIMAGAQPNDE
+649 ALVEEIMATCQPNDE
-664 ALSALVERAIKS
+664 ALQMLVERAIKS
-676 RTDGKTNQRAA
+676 RTDNKTNQRAA

-692 TYGIYGEQYIKETT
+692 TYGIYGEQYIKENNK
-706 ESDEALRAY
+706 SDAELRSL
-715 TARQL
+715 TAKQL
-720 TDALHNLFSYKHR
+720 TDLIHGLFQYKHR

-746 AVVNRIHTVKP
+746 AAVNKIHTVKP

-763 NKVYQPQAVND
+763 NKVYQPQAVNE
-774 NQVLFVNYDAKNTY
+774 NTVLFVNYDAKNTY
-788 VTEYFRGEHFNTA
+788 VTEYFRGEQYSTPLVP
-801 QVPSMNLFNEY
+801 QVNLFNEY

-837 HYTYGS
+837 YYTNTGR
-843 NKDGYFY
+843 KDGYFY
-850 NSANVITQNDKLLDA
+850 NSANIITQNDKLMDA

-872 FDDMPQAEANFRL
+872 FNDMPQAEANFKL

-899 TKFGIISTYLT
+899 TKFGIISAYLN

-923 NFQAYQKLT
+923 NFQAYQKMT
-932 MQDLVRFQQQHIKGQ
+932 MQDLVNFQQQHVKGQ

-957 SDIDFNAIGKFGK
+957 SEMDFNALSKFGK
-970 VTKLSLTDIFGF
+970 VKKLTLDEIFGY